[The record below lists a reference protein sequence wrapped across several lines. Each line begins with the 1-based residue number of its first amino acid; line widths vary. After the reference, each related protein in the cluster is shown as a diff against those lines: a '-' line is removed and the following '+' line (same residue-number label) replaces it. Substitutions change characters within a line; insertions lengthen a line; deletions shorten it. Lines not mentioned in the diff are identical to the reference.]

1 MPDKKEKEIDEFVKQ
16 LLGNDEEEV
25 DPKYPLPQDEP
36 IRYTDVDVVI
46 LPKGYKGYPTPDSKQ
61 RFTDSMETMKIDLDN
76 VEENDGILTVP
87 VTVAN
92 SKHVYNYDGFKVRKP
107 LEELKAMSLF
117 ADNRPITREHPTAG
131 IVTDRRE
138 IMGFFKSPSVES
150 DVLKG
155 ILEITD
161 KDLIADVKAE
171 KFTDVSPGFFCDINR
186 DDTGDVD
193 GVHYDAVQEH
203 ILLDHVAI
211 VEEGRCSIKD
221 GCGIGLDAKTP
232 VPQSVMDKLKS
243 AVESAKTMKE
253 KELEK
258 LLKDILRDITVARD
272 GSEKKNPE
280 IDAGDLFKIKDAF
293 AIVTTERDS
302 LREELDKIVKAEKDS
317 LIDSLTS
324 VQKTK
329 TESDLKDLS
338 IDALKKE
345 LAMVKDLQ
353 VKRLSGQD
361 SGEKRSSRKQIDAAY
376 SKIGV

>member
-16 LLGNDEEEV
+16 LLGDDETTSE
-25 DPKYPLPQDEP
+25 YPLPQDKP
-36 IRYTDVDVVI
+36 IRYEDVDVVI

-61 RFTDSMETMKIDLDN
+61 QFTDSMETMKIDLDS
-76 VEENDGILTVP
+76 VEETDGVLTVP
-87 VTVAN
+87 VIVAN
-92 SKHVYNYDGFKVRKP
+92 AKHIYNYDGLKVRKP
-107 LEELKAMSLF
+107 LDELTAMSLF

-186 DDTGDVD
+186 DETGDID
-193 GVHYDAVQEH
+193 GEHYDAVQEH

-211 VEEGRCSIKD
+211 VEEGRCSIED

-232 VPQSVMDKLKS
+232 MPQTFIDKIKS
-243 AVESAKTMKE
+243 AIESAKTMKD
-253 KELEK
+253 KKLES
-258 LLKDILRDITVARD
+258 LLKSILKDVTVRNDGKESPGLDAADIT
-272 GSEKKNPE
+272 
-280 IDAGDLFKIKDAF
+280 KIKNAF
-293 AIVTTERDS
+293 EALTGERDS
-302 LREELDKIVKAEKDS
+302 LRTELDSIIKAEKDN

-324 VQKTK
+324 VQDAK
-329 TESDLKDLS
+329 TESDLKELS
-338 IDALKKE
+338 LDALKKE

-361 SGEKRSSRKQIDAAY
+361 SREKGSGRKQIDEAY